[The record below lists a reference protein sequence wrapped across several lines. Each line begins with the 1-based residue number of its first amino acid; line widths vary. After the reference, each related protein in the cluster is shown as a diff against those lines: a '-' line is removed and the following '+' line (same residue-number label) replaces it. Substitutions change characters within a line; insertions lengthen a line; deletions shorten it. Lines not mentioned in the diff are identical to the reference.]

1 MLNRNGESESFW
13 KTIKIKELPVKE
25 EVDRRSV
32 LLIEDDQDT
41 KQMSV
46 DIFYKAIEDAADKM
60 LDMIIAKL
68 LYVESF
74 MEEMRKKDEQYAA
87 NEAERQKNEEQRIQ
101 DEQERREQFEEWI
114 RIWEEVWTPFIT
126 KL

>member
-60 LDMIIAKL
+60 LEMIRAKL
-68 LYVESF
+68 V
-74 MEEMRKKDEQYAA
+74 
-87 NEAERQKNEEQRIQ
+87 
-101 DEQERREQFEEWI
+101 
-114 RIWEEVWTPFIT
+114 
-126 KL
+126 

>member
-1 MLNRNGESESFW
+1 MVNKNGTTDSFW
-13 KTIKIKELPVKE
+13 KIVKIKELPVKE

-32 LLIEDDQDT
+32 LLIENDQDT

-60 LDMIIAKL
+60 LEMIRAKL
-68 LYVESF
+68 VEVESF
-74 MEEMRKKDEQYAA
+74 MEEMRKMNNMLLMKLNAKRMKSREYRT
-87 NEAERQKNEEQRIQ
+87 NKNEENNLKNGFVYGKRCGLHS
-101 DEQERREQFEEWI
+101 
-114 RIWEEVWTPFIT
+114 IT

>member
-1 MLNRNGESESFW
+1 
-13 KTIKIKELPVKE
+13 
-25 EVDRRSV
+25 
-32 LLIEDDQDT
+32 
-41 KQMSV
+41 
-46 DIFYKAIEDAADKM
+46 
-60 LDMIIAKL
+60 
-68 LYVESF
+68 
-74 MEEMRKKDEQYAA
+74 MEEMRKKDEQYAD